1 MPYLLVRHGVRD
13 YAHWRAL
20 FDADAADQRAA
31 GMHVL
36 HVFREPG
43 NPPDVAPNVAVFLF
57 EVEDRARAEAFMARP
72 GGEKIAEAAGV
83 QPPFDVHWL
92 EK

>member
-20 FDADAADQRAA
+20 FDADAEGQQAA
-31 GMHVL
+31 GMHAL
-36 HVFREPG
+36 HVLRDPID
-43 NPPDVAPNVAVFLF
+43 PHVAVFLF
-57 EVEDRARAEAFMARP
+57 EVEDRARAEAYMGRP

-83 QPPFDVHWL
+83 QPPFDVQWL

>member
-13 YAHWRAL
+13 YARWRAL
-20 FDADAADQRAA
+20 FDADAAGQRAA

-36 HVFREPG
+36 HVLRDPAD
-43 NPPDVAPNVAVFLF
+43 PHVVVFLF
-57 EVEDRARAEAFMARP
+57 EVADRARAEAFMQRP
-72 GGEKIAEAAGV
+72 GGGKIAEEAGV
-83 QPPFDVHWL
+83 QPPFDIHWL

>member
-36 HVFREPG
+36 HVFRDPG
-43 NPPDVAPNVAVFLF
+43 NPNIAVFLF

>member
-1 MPYLLVRHGVRD
+1 VPYLLVRHGVRD

-36 HVFREPG
+36 HVFRDPA
-43 NPPDVAPNVAVFLF
+43 DAHVAVFLF
-57 EVEDRARAEAFMARP
+57 EVEDRARAEAFMQRP
-72 GGEKIAEAAGV
+72 GAEKIAEEAGV

-92 EK
+92 EM

>member
-13 YAHWRAL
+13 HARWRAM
-20 FDADAADQRAA
+20 FDADAPDQRAA

-36 HVFREPG
+36 HVFRETG
-43 NPPDVAPNVAVFLF
+43 DPNVAVFLF

-72 GGEKIAEAAGV
+72 GGEEIAAAAGV

>member
-1 MPYLLVRHGVRD
+1 
-13 YAHWRAL
+13 
-20 FDADAADQRAA
+20 
-31 GMHVL
+31 
-36 HVFREPG
+36 
-43 NPPDVAPNVAVFLF
+43 VFLF